1 MRDSR
6 VTGDRLCGS
15 VVIPP
20 IRPVM
25 GNGSVTIWLE
35 AAAGLELPEPSADSA
50 VAAEGEAMLF

>member
-1 MRDSR
+1 
-6 VTGDRLCGS
+6 
-15 VVIPP
+15 
-20 IRPVM
+20 M